1 MEGGEEGGDLA
12 ALPPDSHMDL
22 LGQWLKVSLYC
33 NSWLCVCE
41 RLSGSLFLLCLQS
54 DLSGLQ
60 GGETEGER
68 GRETTPVAGRQQL
81 PTSWPGVLTPNLTS
95 MGTERSPLL
104 SWLTVGTRRDL
115 HFPHSRCSWLGRR
128 ARGTGPWTE
137 EDMTGQDSFGG
148 EISRGR
154 AGLWGFHR
162 RAVTGPR
169 WHRLAVGQAAMQLS
183 SQSLASQRVS

>member
-1 MEGGEEGGDLA
+1 
-12 ALPPDSHMDL
+12 MDL

-81 PTSWPGVLTPNLTS
+81 PTSWPGVLTPHLTS

-115 HFPHSRCSWLGRR
+115 HFPHSRCSWLGHR
-128 ARGTGPWTE
+128 ARGQRRTWQDRTAQLWERDLKWESRALRISPPSSDWT
-137 EDMTGQDSFGG
+137 
-148 EISRGR
+148 
-154 AGLWGFHR
+154 
-162 RAVTGPR
+162 
-169 WHRLAVGQAAMQLS
+169 
-183 SQSLASQRVS
+183 SLAPPGCRSGSDAVV

>member
-1 MEGGEEGGDLA
+1 
-12 ALPPDSHMDL
+12 MDL

-81 PTSWPGVLTPNLTS
+81 PTSWPGVLTPHLWEQS
-95 MGTERSPLL
+95 DLL
-104 SWLTVGTRRDL
+104 SSPGWLWERGEIFISPTLAAPGWAIELGDRGGHDRTGQLWERDL
-115 HFPHSRCSWLGRR
+115 KWESRALRIS
-128 ARGTGPWTE
+128 PPSSDWT
-137 EDMTGQDSFGG
+137 
-148 EISRGR
+148 
-154 AGLWGFHR
+154 
-162 RAVTGPR
+162 
-169 WHRLAVGQAAMQLS
+169 
-183 SQSLASQRVS
+183 SLAPPGCRSGSDAVV

>member
-1 MEGGEEGGDLA
+1 
-12 ALPPDSHMDL
+12 MDL

-81 PTSWPGVLTPNLTS
+81 PTSWPGVLTPHLTS

-115 HFPHSRCSWLGRR
+115 HFPHSRCSWLGHRAQGQRR
-128 ARGTGPWTE
+128 TWQDRTALGARSQVGEPSSEDFTAEQWLDLAGTAW
-137 EDMTGQDSFGG
+137 
-148 EISRGR
+148 
-154 AGLWGFHR
+154 
-162 RAVTGPR
+162 
-169 WHRLAVGQAAMQLS
+169 LS
-183 SQSLASQRVS
+183 VRQRCSCLVSH